1 MRVSSFCIMVIVSK
15 GPIKKISMG
24 HANQKGDYDNRD
36 TVENEVSDWF
46 KLSDEFG
53 PVPVFSAFV
62 YID

>member
-1 MRVSSFCIMVIVSK
+1 MVIVSK